1 MKTTFWATL
10 ISGFSLLFV
19 SVQPVWAEQATSTPV
34 QIVQEWINTYPHRL
48 ERAVMFTSPAMRKDL
63 TPNQWIRAKK
73 KLLAAVK
80 LNYKN
85 RQIVSVRNDG
95 YQVGSA
101 PDTGKITKRVT
112 GVDRKRGKQTD
123 EGLISQSRNHR
134 MLSIEENQNDS
145 DKEGGSRGHPCP

>member
-1 MKTTFWATL
+1 MKTTFLATL

-19 SVQPVWAEQATSTPV
+19 SVQPIWAEQATSTPV
-34 QIVQEWINTYPHRL
+34 QIVQEWINSYPHRL

-95 YQVGSA
+95 YQVV
-101 PDTGKITKRVT
+101 ITLITHISTIHGEKEQWEQIT
-112 GVDRKRGKQTD
+112 LKPFCSIWLID
-123 EGLISQSRNHR
+123 EIKVKSVPHLTQA
-134 MLSIEENQNDS
+134 
-145 DKEGGSRGHPCP
+145 K